1 MTLTE
6 ASLEQAIMEIMGMV
20 NDSGQRI
27 DLKPT
32 KLIVSYSMLRDLMYL
47 PPIKKARGMRKRKRA
62 LTRRGGTLFW
72 KLFRGK
78 HDKRNHG

>member
-1 MTLTE
+1 MALTE
-6 ASLEQAIMEIMGMV
+6 ASLEQAIMEIMRMV
-20 NDSGQRI
+20 DDSGKRI
-27 DLKPT
+27 AVKPT

-78 HDKRNHG
+78 HDKKNHG